1 MLRIRLLRVWCVLIA
16 LSLSMLACGSPA
28 QEVISETPA
37 LPKPAAGPATRPSG
51 DAASHMAAGQAAFDS
66 GNLVKAEQE
75 YGDAVAL
82 DPKSARA
89 QFGLGNVYV
98 RLNRLADAEK
108 AFKAA
113 LASDSRMASAQANL
127 GVVYYQMGQLPQA
140 AAALDAALRLEPD
153 DAATLYLLGAVRL
166 QENNLPEAEKLL
178 VRARERKPDLP
189 EVYYGLGVLYR
200 LKGQK
205 EAAIQ
210 SFQKFLSVGP
220 GQDPS
225 AMDFARQELKQ
236 LQGQ

>member
-1 MLRIRLLRVWCVLIA
+1 MLRIRLWMVGCAIFLVLFSA
-16 LSLSMLACGSPA
+16 LACGSPA

-51 DAASHMAAGQAAFDS
+51 DAPSHIAAGQAAFDS
-66 GNLVKAEQE
+66 GNLAKAEQE
-75 YGDAVAL
+75 YLDAVTL

-98 RLNRLADAEK
+98 RLNRFADAEK

-113 LASDSRMASAQANL
+113 LASDSSMASAQANL

-140 AAALDAALRLEPD
+140 AAALDAALRLDPE

-178 VRARERKPDLP
+178 IRARERKPSLP
-189 EVYYGLGVLYR
+189 EVHYGLGVLYR

-205 EAAIQ
+205 EEAIQ
-210 SFQKFLSVGP
+210 SFEKFLAIGP
-220 GQDPS
+220 GQDPA